1 MLLHLYTGISDFKK
15 KIIPSN
21 SWRKLYTTFFE
32 SLLDLFYHDK
42 PGRFRLVRVKA
53 QGAMLKHFRFKSRI
67 RPSENV
73 GTLQNTSEDQVE
85 LGKMRISKT
94 LWVS

>member
-1 MLLHLYTGISDFKK
+1 M
-15 KIIPSN
+15 
-21 SWRKLYTTFFE
+21 
-32 SLLDLFYHDK
+32 
-42 PGRFRLVRVKA
+42 RVKA
-53 QGAMLKHFRFKSRI
+53 QGTMLKHFRFKSGI

-94 LWVS
+94 LSGFHGKTE